1 MKNEPTSDWLDDQ
14 ERGGRQKAV
23 LAYATSMAGTG
34 FDLDP
39 ALESAGIE
47 ELNRDQMTR
56 GEAFGGA
63 PGGKKADGT
72 EQCCGSAE

>member
-1 MKNEPTSDWLDDQ
+1 
-14 ERGGRQKAV
+14 
-23 LAYATSMAGTG
+23 MAGTG